1 MYTYNFTKTDE
12 VCAIFKKARK
22 KFFARPTLGAGI
34 GLNIIIYVL
43 IWYTL
48 CNLNNVS
55 LTIYFLIITMYILLQ
70 LLLYNIYS
78 NKMSNMELKETEE
91 EKTIIHINENGIKY
105 CKKNYEKDI
114 TWDGIEKIN
123 IYKDYIFIK
132 YNLLIPSNII
142 IFKCLDVEK
151 DIIVSEIEKYKKVR
165 WC

>member
-22 KFFARPTLGAGI
+22 KFFARPTLGVGI

-43 IWYTL
+43 LWYTL

-105 CKKNYEKDI
+105 CKKIMK
-114 TWDGIEKIN
+114 KI
-123 IYKDYIFIK
+123 
-132 YNLLIPSNII
+132 
-142 IFKCLDVEK
+142 
-151 DIIVSEIEKYKKVR
+151 
-165 WC
+165 